1 VDWIEQPVP
10 DLLPMMRRAGVVTER
25 LDDWGFISQ
34 LRPNH
39 VTAPTSNVKLRLI
52 NGITGT
58 ASGLT
63 LEADFNA
70 VASNVLPAVASAYG
84 AVAANTSMELDVTS
98 ALSSTP
104 IYSRS
109 GLSVAGSS
117 IYTLF
122 MVGDSSAP
130 QGLLRRDR

>member
-1 VDWIEQPVP
+1 
-10 DLLPMMRRAGVVTER
+10 
-25 LDDWGFISQ
+25 
-34 LRPNH
+34 
-39 VTAPTSNVKLRLI
+39 
-52 NGITGT
+52 
-58 ASGLT
+58 
-63 LEADFNA
+63 